1 MIEKAIATNID
12 GRGCSLDRTL
22 ILKIAYVLSFLVTLV
37 LSLFYPLLI
46 IVPLF
51 IGLLVFSC
59 FFTLKQLAALTW
71 FTLVI
76 ASFFGSVL
84 SIPGFESLFLYRI
97 LLPVQVALLL
107 LTWSNWSW
115 TSKRARITLLLL
127 VGWLVTAM
135 VTISWAKYQ
144 GVAFRNVYFIIEAIY
159 LILTAM
165 YYLKTEKEI
174 EVLITMV
181 SIVIAVN
188 IGIGLYEINT
198 GLHLKKSG
206 LTDII
211 GNAQFLPSG
220 TFFNPNDLASFLVLF
235 LPLTLVYMKS
245 KSLIGKL
252 YKLLL
257 AIGAVYIVIA
267 TQSRIALILITVVL
281 FLLLLRYSWK
291 WAVLVLLCIPLFL
304 QLPSMQETM
313 GQVNQTYTD
322 KENSTDL
329 RLDITKYTWQTAKD
343 SYFLGVGPGNV
354 QIALAKYFP
363 ADEQNSDG
371 AVSVHNF
378 LLEVLANYGL
388 LSLLFFLSFLLYIFY
403 QSWYYW
409 IKNKAKAVKYLIPL
423 LSTIAFPFITFAS
436 STTLE
441 KSYIWISFGIILAV
455 LNQYDKRMEIKNET
469 I

>member
-12 GRGCSLDRTL
+12 GRGCSLDRPL
-22 ILKIAYVLSFLVTLV
+22 ILKIAYVLSFLITLV

-46 IVPLF
+46 IVPLLV
-51 IGLLVFSC
+51 GLLVFSC
-59 FFTLKQLAALTW
+59 FFTLKQLAELTW
-71 FTLVI
+71 FMLII
-76 ASFFGSVL
+76 ASFFGSIL
-84 SIPGFESLFLYRI
+84 SVPGFESLFLYRV
-97 LLPVQVALLL
+97 LLPVQVILFL

-115 TSKRARITLLLL
+115 MSKRTRVMLLLL
-127 VGWLVTAM
+127 VGWLITAIT
-135 VTISWAKYQ
+135 TISWAEYQ
-144 GVAFRNVYFIIEAIY
+144 GVAFRNVYFIMEAIY
-159 LILTAM
+159 LVFTAV
-165 YYLKTEKEI
+165 YYLKTEKKI
-174 EVLITMV
+174 EGIIKAI
-181 SIVIAVN
+181 SIVIVVN

-235 LPLTLVYMKS
+235 LPMTLVYMKS
-245 KSLIGKL
+245 KSIIGKL

-257 AIGAVYIVIA
+257 AIGSVYIIIA
-267 TQSRIALILITVVL
+267 TQSRIALILIIVVL
-281 FLLLLRYSWK
+281 FFLLLRYSWK
-291 WAVLVLLCIPLFL
+291 WAVLVLLCVPLFL
-304 QLPSMQETM
+304 QLPSMQETI

-322 KENSTDL
+322 KTNSTDL

-343 SYFLGVGPGNV
+343 SYFLGVGSGNV
-354 QIALAKYFP
+354 QIKLAQYFP

-388 LSLLFFLSFLLYIFY
+388 LSLLFFLSFLLYLFY

-409 IKNKAKAVKYLIPL
+409 LKNKAKAVKYLIPL
-423 LSTIAFPFITFAS
+423 LISIAFPFITFAS

-455 LNQYDKRMEIKNET
+455 LNQYDKRMETKNET